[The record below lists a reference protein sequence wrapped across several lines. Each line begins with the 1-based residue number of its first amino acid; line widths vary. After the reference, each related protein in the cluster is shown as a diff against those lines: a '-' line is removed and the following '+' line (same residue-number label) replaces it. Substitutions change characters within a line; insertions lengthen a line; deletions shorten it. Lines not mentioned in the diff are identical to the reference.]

1 MLLCDSFF
9 RVGGLAPDSVGLPP
23 LSIHFKRFVSVWD
36 WNDAENLADFPTLEE
51 IVTREHPDI
60 VVEQFTERYLR
71 TPPPDHPEFR
81 KLLAR

>member
-1 MLLCDSFF
+1 
-9 RVGGLAPDSVGLPP
+9 
-23 LSIHFKRFVSVWD
+23 VSVWD